1 MGKYLMCKRT
11 TPKPTHGKEIS
22 EKGKPN
28 LQFEDLPADLICT
41 ILSKLPQKE
50 AIRTSVLSSKW
61 RSMWTLRSKISLD
74 GGAVCGSRRRGQ
86 NKYCQRFI
94 NNVEKVLQNYQGKM
108 VEAFGIKFEFDS
120 ILVDNLN
127 KWVSF
132 AVSARTKHLSFD
144 LVPIRFARCDD
155 RFIFPF
161 ELLDSGSI
169 CRLQHLQFSF
179 ISLQPPSWFGGF
191 PNLRKLELNLVHV
204 TRKELENM
212 LCNCCCLEWLRM
224 VRCHLKDD
232 LRVDRPMS
240 HLAYLLI
247 SCCVITKIELHATK
261 LSTFIYEG
269 EFVPIVLNHTSKLN
283 LWSLDNSLKFSC
295 LKHIQLFA
303 HILSHGSDKILYLA
317 YVMRAAPFVE
327 KVEVHFASGHSL
339 WFAQEGP
346 LRHELGHD
354 EYKYLKNLCV
364 TGFKGARGQLEFL
377 LHVVENTT
385 ALDVITVDT
394 TERMLESD
402 IKNDYLCSIARQTI
416 ELHIREALPPKAKL
430 FVL

>member
-1 MGKYLMCKRT
+1 MLSSELPQELHFINFVLKMGKYLMCKRT

-28 LQFEDLPADLICT
+28 LQFEDLPA
-41 ILSKLPQKE
+41 
-50 AIRTSVLSSKW
+50 
-61 RSMWTLRSKISLD
+61 
-74 GGAVCGSRRRGQ
+74 
-86 NKYCQRFI
+86 
-94 NNVEKVLQNYQGKM
+94 
-108 VEAFGIKFEFDS
+108 
-120 ILVDNLN
+120 
-127 KWVSF
+127 
-132 AVSARTKHLSFD
+132 
-144 LVPIRFARCDD
+144 
-155 RFIFPF
+155 
-161 ELLDSGSI
+161 
-169 CRLQHLQFSF
+169 
-179 ISLQPPSWFGGF
+179 
-191 PNLRKLELNLVHV
+191 
-204 TRKELENM
+204 
-212 LCNCCCLEWLRM
+212 
-224 VRCHLKDD
+224 
-232 LRVDRPMS
+232 
-240 HLAYLLI
+240 
-247 SCCVITKIELHATK
+247 
-261 LSTFIYEG
+261 
-269 EFVPIVLNHTSKLN
+269 N

-377 LHVVENTT
+377 LHVVENAT

-402 IKNDYLCSIARQTI
+402 IKNEYLCSIAR
-416 ELHIREALPPKAKL
+416 
-430 FVL
+430 